1 MSDLVLYY
9 FIGLVIGVV
18 GTYFLIKTAVQHGVE
33 AAMSNKGKTIV
44 EKSTE
49 GQESTESPETVKLS
63 IADKKDGGNIPFIF
77 GLVVLVVIIIMASR

>member
-18 GTYFLIKTAVQHGVE
+18 GTYFLIKTAVQKGVE
-33 AAMSNKGKTIV
+33 AAMLNQSKLTV

-49 GQESTESPETVKLS
+49 DQKSDESPETVKLS
-63 IADKKDGGNIPFIF
+63 IADKKDNNNIILIL
-77 GLVVLVVIIIMASR
+77 GLILLVVIVIMASR